1 MDDEIESASELI
13 ERAQLREVVIL
24 RVAADRRG
32 LTSVGSE
39 SPPEELHAPESDDD
53 FAAVEL
59 RTRLTETE
67 LVVRMEVQTCN
78 AYASFQVDIEAVF
91 ALPAPIAMGKEAMV
105 HEFAGT
111 VGAATVFPY
120 SRTAVASL
128 AAQLAVPASPLP
140 LLPAGG
146 IELLHEYEP
155 SVPAVPDGV
164 LVAGT
169 FARTNE
175 DGTTE
180 QLGEFFVDAETGN
193 LVRIGAE
200 GENPD
205 IEELLEMMAE
215 SAAGGPWVTIASADE
230 ETWQGLIREH
240 GLDEAHALAESIRPT
255 EGDEAADGAIARI
268 ETAAWNIRLEEAIRA
283 LNDAMNTLDEAVSA
297 NTASSTETEF
307 PGSVPT
313 KLLAAAADV
322 IARWGVYRDL

>member
-1 MDDEIESASELI
+1 MDDEINSADDLI
-13 ERAQLREVVIL
+13 ERAWLREVVTL
-24 RVAADRRG
+24 CASASRASAGPVAAA
-32 LTSVGSE
+32 T
-39 SPPEELHAPESDDD
+39 PPEELRAPESEDD
-53 FAAVEL
+53 FAAIEL
-59 RTRLTETE
+59 RTRLTDTE
-67 LVVRMEVQTCN
+67 LVVRMEVKTCN
-78 AYASFQVDIEAVF
+78 AYAGFQVDIEAVF
-91 ALPAPIAMGKEAMV
+91 ALPAPIALGKEAMV

-111 VGAATVFPY
+111 VGAASVFPY
-120 SRTAVASL
+120 ARNAVASL

-146 IELLHEYEP
+146 IELLHEDEP
-155 SVPAVPDGV
+155 SGSAVPDGV

-193 LVRIGAE
+193 LVRYGAE
-200 GENPD
+200 GEDPD
-205 IEELLEMMAE
+205 IEELLEIMSEA
-215 SAAGGPWVTIASADE
+215 AAGGPWVQIASADE

-255 EGDEAADGAIARI
+255 EGDEAADGVLARI

-283 LNDAMNTLDEAVSA
+283 LNDAMSTLDEAVSA
-297 NTASSTETEF
+297 NTASGTETDF

-313 KLLAAAADV
+313 KLLDAAVDV
-322 IARWGVYRDL
+322 IARWAVYRDL